1 MKAKIK
7 ETGKIINIEKNP
19 ELDIFPYINYDTGD
33 KLLEE
38 EIEFISD
45 DISDKHKQNKNV
57 IIEIDGVKHQL
68 VEGTKNSYP
77 CDLCSLSYL
86 CDDCS
91 NSCPTG
97 LCVDIFKGGR
107 TSYFK
112 KLI

>member
-45 DISDKHKQNKNV
+45 EHKQNKNV
-57 IIEIDGVKHQL
+57 IIEINGVKHQL
-68 VEGTKNSYP
+68 VESSINSYP
-77 CDLCSLSYL
+77 CDICSLSYL

-97 LCVDIFKGGR
+97 LCVDIFKGGKS
-107 TSYFK
+107 SYFK